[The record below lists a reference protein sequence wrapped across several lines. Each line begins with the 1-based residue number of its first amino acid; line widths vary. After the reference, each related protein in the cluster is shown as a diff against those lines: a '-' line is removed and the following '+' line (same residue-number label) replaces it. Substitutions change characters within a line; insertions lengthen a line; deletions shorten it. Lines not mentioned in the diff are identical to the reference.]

1 MVERRS
7 PKPDAGGSSPSCP
20 AGAFMINKL
29 TKYFKETKTELAKVA
44 WPTKLELRDSTTVVV
59 VLTILMSVFI
69 GVIDYALSRA
79 STIIFR

>member
-1 MVERRS
+1 
-7 PKPDAGGSSPSCP
+7 
-20 AGAFMINKL
+20 MIKKI
-29 TKYFKETKTELAKVA
+29 TKYFKETKIELAKVA
-44 WPTKLELRDSTTVVV
+44 WPTKLELRDSTVVVV